1 MTYSN
6 YLIDGTIIKSI
17 AGLEVTIRLVGND
30 IYFNDAKVVSPNV
43 MYADPFSLAFIV
55 PWKKC

>member
-6 YLIDGTIIKSI
+6 YLADGQVIQSL
-17 AGLEVTIRLVGND
+17 AGLNVTIKLVDND

-43 MYADPFSLAFIV
+43 L
-55 PWKKC
+55 